1 MSHIEESQEC
11 IFHFNNNMDF
21 KIPLSSSASYEMET
35 KFHVSSKFKVL
46 MHTTDYRHWEIF
58 SGITFD
64 LEFLKSQLKK
74 THSVNNIV
82 VDGSIVE
89 FNDGLILPS

>member
-11 IFHFNNNMDF
+11 IFHLYDNNNNMDF

-46 MHTTDYRHWEIF
+46 THTLLIIYTLRDIF
-58 SGITFD
+58 WY
-64 LEFLKSQLKK
+64 
-74 THSVNNIV
+74 
-82 VDGSIVE
+82 
-89 FNDGLILPS
+89 